1 MQSGKPPLPGE
12 RPGNREQRDYGLLP
26 PPAVPSVEPLIGCD
40 EGNGDGRG
48 AIGVVVGVAAVI
60 GTTGAAG
67 LRGVATFLAAFL
79 ATFFFA
85 FAFFATGFR
94 RDTDVFLREGAAFR
108 VAFLTLRF
116 AFRFLAM
123 IVLPW
128 YGHPQIATR
137 WWQRALAMLPAP
149 ARRSPNR
156 SIRPDE

>member
-85 FAFFATGFR
+85 FFATGFR

-123 IVLPW
+123 IVLPMVRPPTDR
-128 YGHPQIATR
+128 YAVV
-137 WWQRALAMLPAP
+137 A
-149 ARRSPNR
+149 ARPCNASGTGPPVAQ
-156 SIRPDE
+156 SINSTG